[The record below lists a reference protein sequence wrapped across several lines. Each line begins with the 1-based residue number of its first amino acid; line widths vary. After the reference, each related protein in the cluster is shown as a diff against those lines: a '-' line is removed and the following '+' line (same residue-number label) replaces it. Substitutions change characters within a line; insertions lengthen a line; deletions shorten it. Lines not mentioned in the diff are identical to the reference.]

1 MFISFCQSMIGRYA
15 CLAAITFQIYCSQ
28 SWAGIDANTNGM
40 SDVWE
45 KIYSLPGPLPDKD
58 ADSDGQ
64 SNLEE
69 ALAGT
74 DPRDGQSAFRLET
87 SFLPNAQVIT
97 WNSIPGV
104 YYQAELSPEGSTPI
118 WTPVGPTILGTGEEV
133 ATAFPVPAQA
143 SVSRVQVR
151 HGNPAIEPSRNAV
164 GDVDTD
170 QDGISDL
177 DEFAAGTNPLDPSE
191 RLSFHSTTNTGA
203 ILLSWPSV
211 NAKYYQVQSS
221 SRLADQWTNFGGV
234 FKGNG
239 RSLTLGIETT
249 DAERVFRVAVF
260 DRDSDHDG
268 ATDWEQGVIGIPPG
282 DFYGTAAHTTN
293 LPAHF
298 ATLTTMLQASN
309 VIEVFPACDATRSS
323 SGAFKLIRSG
333 GLEPV
338 RVTLNVSGS
347 ATPGVDCLHIPESV
361 VIPAGV
367 NSVSIPVTLAPS
379 EPAKW
384 DNLLLTVNAEDG
396 YLVGSNHTAEI
407 RFLPES
413 ALSVKD
419 FGAVGDGVTDDTLS
433 IQAAIDALEAS
444 TTHNTLHFP
453 AGTYRLATPTWKAE
467 SGGAWG
473 GYEMLRLGK
482 TDLGGRDLFFTGES
496 NSVLFSAVSTIRV
509 RMLKVKAG
517 FRSLTFRGLTWKKED
532 ALLPETGGEPNG
544 AEGVFLVN
552 RDLRRVEAVNF
563 YDCTFDNC
571 HGAVFAF
578 GVGYDLR
585 GKLANFRFYASR
597 VLNRFGLNTTNG
609 YKAYGG
615 GQQVRI
621 NPWIDWAVYADS
633 YFDGGSEVPEP
644 IYNPVGYW
652 KDGSHFGSP
661 LHLVFTNNT
670 VLRMAAEAIFQND
683 DLYATTTVSSF
694 TVPPADGT
702 VSTVKVDIWPTT
714 FIPGETLLVRA
725 GFSST
730 PGTPLVN
737 IYMTVAAFDATNRM
751 LSLTNPGL
759 SSEYEGRVVPAIQS
773 VFKQGYNPTHATI
786 SGNRVVTGNLGPV
799 FIGIAS
805 CAKATIANNFIH
817 GYRRGIHLYP
827 NEYNRK
833 DPPTPGTIIEN
844 NIIVPW
850 DGYSWKFGIESSGPG
865 DTISRNLIVV
875 PDPTRFCGVC
885 LEGTNSWVKENTVIA
900 RRIERHSYSDFSRS
914 IGIGV
919 GNVSSFTTAVTNRTY
934 GMDVGIGPSTPNQG
948 IPHRIIGH
956 YSTND
961 TLAIDPRGVY

>member
-1 MFISFCQSMIGRYA
+1 MRTFTFILIESRFALIALGLLCCFQSQ
-15 CLAAITFQIYCSQ
+15 AAL
-28 SWAGIDANTNGM
+28 DADKNGM
-40 SDVWE
+40 SDVWQ
-45 KIYSLPGPLPDKD
+45 KIHSLSNAAPGDD
-58 ADSDGQ
+58 IDNDGQ

-74 DPRDGQSAFRLET
+74 DPKDGQSAFRLET

-97 WNSIPGV
+97 WNSVSGM
-104 YYQAELSPEGSTPI
+104 YYQAEISAGGSSPVWHPAG
-118 WTPVGPTILGTGEEV
+118 PVILGTGEEV
-133 ATAFPVPAQA
+133 STAFPMPAVA
-143 SVSRVQVR
+143 WVSRVQAR
-151 HGNPAIEPSRNAV
+151 HGNPAVEMSRNAV

-170 QDGISDL
+170 QDGVSDL
-177 DEFAAGTNPLDPSE
+177 DEFAADTNPLDSGD
-191 RLSFHSTTNTGA
+191 RLSSHSSINCEA
-203 ILLSWPSV
+203 VFLSWPSV
-211 NAKYYQVQSS
+211 SAKYYQVQAASK
-221 SRLADQWTNFGGV
+221 LGGQWTNFGGV
-234 FKGNG
+234 FKGDG
-239 RSLTLGIETT
+239 RTLSLGLKSTET
-249 DAERVFRVAVF
+249 ERIFRVSVF

-282 DFYGTAAHTTN
+282 GFYGTAAHTTN
-293 LPAHF
+293 LPTHF
-298 ATLTTMLQASN
+298 ATLATMLQASN

-338 RVTLNVSGS
+338 RVKVNVGGS
-347 ATPGVDCLHIPESV
+347 ATPGTDCLEMPESV

-379 EPAKW
+379 EPVKW
-384 DNLLLTVNAEDG
+384 DNLLLTVNADDG
-396 YLVGSNHTAEI
+396 YLVGSNYTAET
-407 RFLPES
+407 RFIPENV
-413 ALSVKD
+413 LSVKD
-419 FGAVGDGVTDDTLS
+419 FGAVGDGITDDTLS
-433 IQAAIDALEAS
+433 IQAAIDGLEAS

-453 AGTYRLATPTWKAE
+453 AGTYRLATPKWKAE

-482 TDLGGRDLFFTGES
+482 TDLGGRDLFLTGEG
-496 NSVLFSAVSTIRV
+496 NAVLFSAVSTSRV

-517 FRSLTFRGLTWKKED
+517 FRSLTFRGLTWKKEN

-544 AEGVFLVN
+544 AEGVFLFN

-585 GKLANFRFYASR
+585 GKLANFRFYRSR
-597 VLNRFGLNTTNG
+597 VLNRFGLNTTNA

-615 GQQVRI
+615 GQQVRM
-621 NPWIDWAVYADS
+621 NPWIEWAVYADS

-644 IYNPVGYW
+644 IYNPAGYW

-683 DLYATTTVSSF
+683 DLYATTTASSF

-714 FIPGETLLVRA
+714 FIPGETLLVRT
-725 GFSST
+725 GFSSA
-730 PGTPLVN
+730 PGSPLVN
-737 IYMTVAAFDATNRM
+737 IYMAVAAFDATNRM

-759 SSEYEGRVVPAIQS
+759 SPEYEGRVVPAIQS
-773 VFKQGYNPTHATI
+773 VFKQGYNPTYATI
-786 SGNRVVTGNLGPV
+786 SGNKVLSGKAGKV
-799 FIGIAS
+799 FVGIAS
-805 CAKATIANNFIH
+805 IAQSTIANNFIQ
-817 GYRRGIHLYP
+817 GYQLGVNLYP

-833 DPPTPGTIIEN
+833 DPPTPGTIIDRNIVMTSEN
-844 NIIVPW
+844 PASIVR
-850 DGYSWKFGIESSGPG
+850 YGIRSYGPG
-865 DTISRNLIVV
+865 DTISRNLVLMPKSTWTVGICH
-875 PDPTRFCGVC
+875 D
-885 LEGTNSWVKENTVIA
+885 GTNAWIRENTVIA
-900 RRIERHSYSDFSRS
+900 RKVERHPYKEFSRS
-914 IGIGV
+914 VGIGFA
-919 GNVSSFTTAVTNRTY
+919 NTSLLNTAIGNRTY
-934 GMDVGIGPSTPNQG
+934 GMDVGIGPSCPFQQ

-961 TLAIDPRGVY
+961 VLAIDPSGLY